1 MKENILS
8 LPAIAVRGLVPIP
21 NNDLRI
27 DVGRALSLNALKV
40 SEKDHDFNIVIMLQK
55 DPLIEDVTPEDLY
68 DIGVLARVTL
78 KLKIPNNQLRVKFNL
93 LQKVKILEVTQ
104 DEPYFEVN
112 YEHVEDRNEEDS
124 ETLTLVKML
133 CDELFKNPSLYLN
146 NHDDIM
152 KKIESGVSSSLLCD
166 YVSHNLRQSNN
177 RLQYLLEDNL
187 NVRLTSI
194 LTDIRKEK
202 DMQLL
207 ENKINE
213 AVKKSIDES
222 QKEYYLREKMKAIQ
236 NELGDK
242 AKKEEDID
250 KMREKITESKMPKAM
265 MDKALV
271 ELRRYQDT
279 PSQSADSQILKNYLD
294 FIIELPWHLESIDN
308 QDLASVIEELN
319 KNHHAL
325 DKVKDRIV
333 EYLAVKIMTN
343 KTPQTILCLV
353 GPPGVGKTSLAT
365 SIATAL
371 NRKFVKIALGGVKD
385 ESEIRGHRRTYIGAL
400 PGRIL
405 NSMHK
410 AKTVN
415 PVILLD
421 EIDKMASDIKGDPAS
436 AMLEVLDPEQN
447 HTFSDHYM
455 EEPYDLSKVLFITTA
470 NYLQN
475 IPAPLRD
482 RMEIVELSSYTKF
495 EKFNI
500 AKTHLVDR
508 QLIAHGL
515 DEDKFSITDEAIQLL
530 VSGYTAEAGVR
541 ELNRQIGSLVRK
553 TIKEIL
559 LNKVEKVEITV
570 DNVEKFLGNV
580 KYTDSSVNKTDK
592 VGVVTGLAYTS
603 FGGSAL
609 EIEVTHYSGKGGL
622 VLTGKLGDV
631 MKESAQTALS
641 YVKSQANELNIDP
654 KFFET
659 HDIHV
664 HVPEGAVPKD
674 GPSAGVTLTSAIA
687 SAVTKR
693 AAKASIGMTGEVTL
707 SGRVLPIGGLREK
720 SIAAHQQGIKTII
733 IPKDNEKDITDIPKE
748 VLETLEIICVSHV
761 DEVLAK
767 ILV

>member
-1 MKENILS
+1 MENIMT
-8 LPAIAVRGLVPIP
+8 LPAIAVRGSIPIP

-27 DVGRALSLNALKV
+27 DVGRAVSLNALKV
-40 SEKDHDFNIVIMLQK
+40 SEKEHDFNIIVLFQK
-55 DPLIEDVTPEDLY
+55 NPLVEEITADDLY
-68 DIGVLARVTL
+68 DVGTLARVTL
-78 KLKIPNNQLRVKFNL
+78 KLKIPNNQIRVKLQL
-93 LQKVKILEVTQ
+93 LQKVKIEKVTQ
-104 DEPYFEVN
+104 EEPYFQVDYSLCESN
-112 YEHVEDRNEEDS
+112 QKDDT
-124 ETLTLVKML
+124 ETVALVKLVME
-133 CDELFKNPSLYLN
+133 ELLKNPPLFLN
-146 NHDDIM
+146 NHDEVI
-152 KKIESGVSSSLLCD
+152 KKIESGIASEQLCD
-166 YVSHNLRQSNN
+166 IVSYNLRNPKD
-177 RLQYLLEDNL
+177 RTYYILEDDL
-187 NVRLTSI
+187 NKKLTMI
-194 LTDIRKEK
+194 LTDLRKEK
-202 DMQLL
+202 EIQDI
-207 ENKINE
+207 ETKINE
-213 AVKKSIDES
+213 AVKKSVDES

-242 AKKEEDID
+242 AKKEEDIEA
-250 KMREKITESKMPKAM
+250 MREKIALAQMPDAM
-265 MDKALV
+265 MKKALV

-294 FIIELPWHLESIDN
+294 FIIELPWYKETTDN
-308 QDLASVIEELN
+308 QDLQKVIDELDR
-319 KNHHAL
+319 NHHAL

-371 NRKFVKIALGGVKD
+371 DRKFVKIALGGVKD

-447 HTFSDHYM
+447 KNFSDHYM

-500 AKTHLVDR
+500 ARNHLIPR
-508 QLIAHGL
+508 QLDAHGIT
-515 DEDKFSITDEAIQLL
+515 DKQFSITDDGIMYLID
-530 VSGYTAEAGVR
+530 GYAPEAGVR
-541 ELNRQIGSLVRK
+541 ELNRQLGALIRK
-553 TIKEIL
+553 TIKDIL
-559 LNKVEKVEITV
+559 IKKV
-570 DNVEKFLGNV
+570 DNVAMTVENIKDYLGNP
-580 KYTDSSVNKTDK
+580 KYDNSRKAREDK
-592 VGVVTGLAYTS
+592 VGVVTGLAYTAY
-603 FGGSAL
+603 GGSTL
-609 EIEVTHYSGKGGL
+609 DIEVTYFAGKGAL

-641 YVKSQANELNIDP
+641 YVKSQSSNLGIEA

-659 HDIHV
+659 HDIHI

-674 GPSAGVTLTSAIA
+674 GPSAGVTMTSAIS
-687 SAVTKR
+687 SALTKR
-693 AAKASIGMTGEVTL
+693 KARASIGMTGEVTL
-707 SGRVLPIGGLREK
+707 VGTVLPIGGLREK
-720 SIAAHQQGIKTII
+720 AIAAQQNGIKTII
-733 IPKDNEKDITDIPKE
+733 IPKDNVKDIDDIPKE
-748 VLETLEIICVSHV
+748 VTSTLEIIPVSHV
-761 DEVLAK
+761 DEVLEK
-767 ILV
+767 ILIK